1 MGAALVGEPRDL
13 GQALAD
19 LVASECPGCTL
30 LNAGCAR
37 DALVTGH
44 MGAMCP
50 IPTSAFSACSGCG
63 RNVCTAECGSRQD
76 TRLSRA
82 MLLAMVLA
90 AFQVDDPKSPTAV
103 QISQSVKVWEE
114 NDTLA
119 LLNAHAVVVDGV
131 TVAALNKRSLAAF
144 TGWWQVLPLGQGVV
158 QGSRWACCAAGV
170 QDALNMPGFLRKF
183 AGVNLRR
190 YTGAQ
195 ASSVRLRDQGRGEEE
210 GEEARASDLVTL
222 QRQVAALQKLNQEQ
236 EQNVR
241 SLTTANEALRTGA
254 STAVGPMDS
263 AVFQPVLRGSKF
275 GQIDTRS
282 ALNWGKCHLTLEN
295 VLCSSGSVR
304 EAISSVHSLIPLLC
318 DACDPG
324 KNKEQ
329 KCRVTSFLPGTTHVE
344 IPRVGLEALWAQKFA
359 EFRSTLKQFGSEGV
373 LCAGFYTATQFF
385 ALYELL
391 EKAAQR
397 LHDKAAV
404 DKSDLRTPIKCTSFK
419 IVEAVDTI
427 IRALLDEAFRFGKVI
442 DPLDVRNLVVLE
454 GLQSVGPT
462 FTESRARPKRPP
474 QGDRVGETLQNL
486 PKAQASGK
494 ERRAGEICYKFNKN
508 EYPCN
513 NTEPC
518 RTGRMHVCLKC
529 KGAHAQSL
537 TPSCK

>member
-1 MGAALVGEPRDL
+1 MDAASVGEPRNL

-19 LVASECPGCTL
+19 LIASECPSCTL
-30 LNAGCAR
+30 LNAGCAQ

-44 MGAMCP
+44 MGATCP
-50 IPTSAFSACSGCG
+50 IPTSAYSTCSGCG

-90 AFQVDDPKSPTAV
+90 AFRVDDPKSPSAAR
-103 QISQSVKVWEE
+103 ISQSVKVWEE
-114 NDTLA
+114 NNTLA
-119 LLNAHAVVVDGV
+119 LLNAHAVVVDGMAV
-131 TVAALNKRSLAAF
+131 PALNKRSLAAF

-183 AGVNLRR
+183 AAVNLRG
-190 YTGAQ
+190 YSGAQ

-210 GEEARASDLVTL
+210 GEEDRASDLVTL

-241 SLTTANEALRTGA
+241 ALTTANEALRTGA
-254 STAVGPMDS
+254 SVAVGPMGG
-263 AVFQPVLRGSKF
+263 AVFQPVLQGSKF

-282 ALNWGKCHLTLEN
+282 ALNWGKCHLLLEN
-295 VLCSSGSVR
+295 VLCSSGFVR
-304 EAISSVHSLIPLLC
+304 EAIISVHSLIPSLC

-329 KCRVTSFLPGTTHVE
+329 KCRVTSFLPGTFHVE
-344 IPRVGLEALWAQKFA
+344 VPRVGLEALWAQKFT

-397 LHDKAAV
+397 LHDKAAA
-404 DKSDLRTPIKCTSFK
+404 DKSDMRTPIRCTSFK
-419 IVEAVDTI
+419 IVEVVDTI
-427 IRALLDEAFRFGKVI
+427 IKALLDEAFRFGKVI

-462 FTESRARPKRPP
+462 FTESRTRPKRPP
-474 QGDRVGETLQNL
+474 QGDRVGETLQNP

-518 RTGRMHVCLKC
+518 RTGQMHVCLKC

-537 TPSCK
+537 TASCK

>member
-1 MGAALVGEPRDL
+1 MDAALVGEPRDL
-13 GQALAD
+13 DRALAD
-19 LVASECPGCTL
+19 LVASECPGCSL

-37 DALVTGH
+37 DVLVTGH
-44 MGAMCP
+44 MGATCP
-50 IPTSAFSACSGCG
+50 IPTSAYSACSSCG

-90 AFQVDDPKSPTAV
+90 AFRVDDPKSPTAV

-144 TGWWQVLPLGQGVV
+144 TGFWQVLPLGQGVV
-158 QGSRWACCAAGV
+158 PGSRWACCAAGI

-183 AGVNLRR
+183 AGVNLRG
-190 YTGAQ
+190 YSGAQ
-195 ASSVRLRDQGRGEEE
+195 AASVRLRDQGREERRDE
-210 GEEARASDLVTL
+210 DDRVSDLAAL
-222 QRQVAALQKLNQEQ
+222 QHQVAALQKLNQEQ
-236 EQNVR
+236 EQNMR
-241 SLTTANEALRTGA
+241 SLTAANEALRMGA
-254 STAVGPMDS
+254 SSAVGPMDS
-263 AVFQPVLRGSKF
+263 AVFQPVLQGSKF

-359 EFRSTLKQFGSEGV
+359 EFRSTLKQFGSDGV
-373 LCAGFYTATQFF
+373 LCPGFYTATQFF

-404 DKSDLRTPIKCTSFK
+404 DKSDPRTPIKCTSFK
-419 IVEAVDTI
+419 IVEAVDMI

-462 FTESRARPKRPP
+462 FTENRPRPKRQP
-474 QGDRVGETLQNL
+474 QGERVGDMAQNP
-486 PKAQASGK
+486 PKTHAPAK

-513 NTEPC
+513 SAEPC
-518 RTGRMHVCLKC
+518 RTGRVHVCLKC
-529 KGAHAQSL
+529 KGDHAQSL
-537 TPSCK
+537 TPLCK

>member
-1 MGAALVGEPRDL
+1 MDAVSVGEPRDL
-13 GQALAD
+13 DQALAY

-30 LNAGCAR
+30 LNAGCAQ

-44 MGAMCP
+44 TGGVCV
-50 IPTSAFSACSGCG
+50 IPTSAYQACSGCG
-63 RNVCTAECGSRQD
+63 RNICTAECGSRQD

-90 AFQVDDPKSPTAV
+90 AFRVDDLKSPTAV
-103 QISQSVKVWEE
+103 RISQSVKVWEE
-114 NDTLA
+114 NNTLA

-131 TVAALNKRSLAAF
+131 AVPALNKRSLAAF
-144 TGWWQVLPLGQGVV
+144 TGWWQVLPPAAAG
-158 QGSRWACCAAGV
+158 QGSRWACCAVGV

-183 AGVNLRR
+183 AAVKLRG

-195 ASSVRLRDQGRGEEE
+195 ASFVRPREQGREEE
-210 GEEARASDLVTL
+210 GGGGDGAANLAAL

-236 EQNVR
+236 EQNMR
-241 SLTTANEALRTGA
+241 SLTSANEALRSGTGA
-254 STAVGPMDS
+254 SAGPMGS
-263 AVFQPVLRGSKF
+263 TVFQPVLKGSKF

-295 VLCSSGSVR
+295 VLCSGGSVR
-304 EAISSVHSLIPLLC
+304 EAISSTFSLIPSLC

-329 KCRVTSFLPGTTHVE
+329 KCRVATFIPGTSHVE
-344 IPRVGLEALWAQKFA
+344 IPRVGLDTLWAQKFT
-359 EFRSTLKQFGSEGV
+359 EFRSTLRQFGSEEV

-397 LHDKAAV
+397 LHEKAAA
-404 DKSDLRTPIKCTSFK
+404 DKSDMRTPIKCTPLK

-427 IRALLDEAFRFGKVI
+427 IKALLDEAFRFGKVI

-454 GLQSVGPT
+454 GLQSVGPKFPDT
-462 FTESRARPKRPP
+462 HPRPKRPP
-474 QGDRVGETLQNL
+474 QGERAGESSQKP
-486 PKAQASGK
+486 PKAAASGK
-494 ERRAGEICYKFNKN
+494 ERRAAEICYKFNKN

-529 KGAHAQSL
+529 KGDHAQSL
-537 TPSCK
+537 TASCK

>member
-1 MGAALVGEPRDL
+1 
-13 GQALAD
+13 
-19 LVASECPGCTL
+19 
-30 LNAGCAR
+30 
-37 DALVTGH
+37 
-44 MGAMCP
+44 
-50 IPTSAFSACSGCG
+50 
-63 RNVCTAECGSRQD
+63 
-76 TRLSRA
+76 
-82 MLLAMVLA
+82 
-90 AFQVDDPKSPTAV
+90 
-103 QISQSVKVWEE
+103 
-114 NDTLA
+114 
-119 LLNAHAVVVDGV
+119 
-131 TVAALNKRSLAAF
+131 
-144 TGWWQVLPLGQGVV
+144 VLPLGQGVV
-158 QGSRWACCAAGV
+158 PGSRWACCAAGI

-183 AGVNLRR
+183 AGVNLRG
-190 YTGAQ
+190 YSGAQ
-195 ASSVRLRDQGRGEEE
+195 AASVRLRDQGREERRDE
-210 GEEARASDLVTL
+210 DDRVSDLAAL
-222 QRQVAALQKLNQEQ
+222 QHQVAALQKLNQEQ
-236 EQNVR
+236 EQNMR
-241 SLTTANEALRTGA
+241 SLTAANEALRMGA
-254 STAVGPMDS
+254 SSAVGPMDS
-263 AVFQPVLRGSKF
+263 AVFQPVLQGSKF

-359 EFRSTLKQFGSEGV
+359 EFRSTLKQFGSDGV
-373 LCAGFYTATQFF
+373 LCPGFYTATQFF

-404 DKSDLRTPIKCTSFK
+404 DKSDPRTPIKCTSFK
-419 IVEAVDTI
+419 IVEAVDMI

-462 FTESRARPKRPP
+462 FTENRPRPKRQP
-474 QGDRVGETLQNL
+474 QGERVGDMAQNP
-486 PKAQASGK
+486 PKTHAPAK

-513 NTEPC
+513 SAEPC
-518 RTGRMHVCLKC
+518 RTGRVHVCLKC
-529 KGAHAQSL
+529 KGDHAQSL
-537 TPSCK
+537 TPLCK